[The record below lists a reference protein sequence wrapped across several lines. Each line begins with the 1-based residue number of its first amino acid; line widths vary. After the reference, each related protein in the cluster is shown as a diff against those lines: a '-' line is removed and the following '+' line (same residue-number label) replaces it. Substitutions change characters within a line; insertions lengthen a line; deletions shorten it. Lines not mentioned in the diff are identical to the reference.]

1 MLTAKCRFAM
11 PSPDDPCVLVSAS
24 FHRSGSTWL
33 QRIIAAGSDTI
44 MWGESG
50 KLVPTLRTATDL
62 WRKRAPIAD
71 RERSEFLASGM
82 APDIGISNMSPP
94 EGEFLDAQRALFR
107 RLYIQR
113 YGRSQ
118 WGWKAVTY
126 DADDIRY
133 LWELF
138 PTLKVILLV
147 RDLAQVYLSLRA
159 LSWQTWWAGGPREI
173 AELWAQRSVGY
184 ATLAADSRTLF
195 LKYEDTRDRIG
206 DLASFL
212 QLRHDEHLVRALD
225 TRLSTTSQETL
236 THPERDALVL
246 AAGDALQRLGYPQPA

>member
-1 MLTAKCRFAM
+1 MTHA
-11 PSPDDPCVLVSAS
+11 DDPCVLISAS

-44 MWGESG
+44 VWGETG
-50 KLVPTLRTATDL
+50 KLVPSLRTATEL

-82 APDIGISNMSPP
+82 APDVAVSNMSPSAD
-94 EGEFLDAQRALFR
+94 EFIDAQRALFR
-107 RLYIQR
+107 RLYSER
-113 YGRSQ
+113 YGRSR
-118 WGWKAVTY
+118 WGWKAVSY

-138 PTLKVILLV
+138 PALKVILLV

-173 AELWAQRSVGY
+173 AQLWAQRSVGY
-184 ATLAADSRTLF
+184 TTLAADSRALF
-195 LKYEDTRDRIG
+195 LKYEETRDRIG
-206 DLASFL
+206 EVASFFR
-212 QLRHDEHLVRALD
+212 LRHDEHLVRALD
-225 TRLSTTSQETL
+225 ARLSTTSQGTL
-236 THPERDALVL
+236 THQERDELVL
-246 AAGDALQRLGYPQPA
+246 GAGEALQRLGYTVPA